1 MGLLRASASSPGSL
15 AAATQPSLCSPAC
28 ASRTRSARRRL
39 DVVDDR
45 APLAGPER
53 SVVDAVRDLGRG
65 HPDRVASPADDVAGV
80 EPRLAVRGAFA
91 GADTSS
97 RCVRGIIRMLVGHHG
112 LPRRSLTG
120 VLKLFA
126 IPAHVS
132 KASIAVRHPAYGL
145 ARLLASALLLALVTW
160 EVPEIVPRIGFDT
173 SWQLALNLAADHGLD
188 YGRDIVFTYGPLGFL
203 SQPLMVSVLTGA
215 AGFAY
220 ALVAQTVLAAVVL
233 AASSRVYGWLGGT
246 LLTFLALS
254 LPLLLSDVVAYVAFF
269 AAVWLLEQDD
279 PPGAHWLLPLFGAAA
294 AFELLVKLN
303 GGILCLVLFALVAW
317 RLPPRRARAEL
328 VLAASFAG
336 SVFLLWLATGNPPA
350 ALPGWLKD
358 SRHIVSGYTDA
369 VASDAP
375 GRRSALVYAVLFL
388 VAVAVLLVPRLRS
401 LPRSRWVPL
410 LLVAVV
416 YAFAY
421 IKAGFVREDLHALNF
436 FGALG
441 VGVLAFAWRGVARWA
456 AVGLVVGAAAA
467 TVTTPDVS
475 LRSLYQPVTHLRVA
489 VTEARD
495 AVDDGNRTRDEAA
508 ARSLARL
515 QLAVPAGDLR
525 LLRGHTVDVVPYET
539 STIWAYRLRWRP
551 EPLLQWY
558 TAFDA
563 HLDRMNASALVRHGA
578 ERILRQR
585 GPTVDAKVAAF
596 EAPAT
601 YLAFVCH
608 YRELAADGSWE
619 VLARTHNRCGRP
631 QVIGTVEGQAG
642 KPVAVP
648 HAPRADEIVYARI
661 RFPGSVVDRLE
672 SLLFKPLPL
681 PTIQLGG
688 TFRFVPATAG
698 GPLVLRMPASAG
710 LSPLFGGFSGYDWFQ
725 LGHVPSPFTVE
736 FTAQPIHGSTALAA
750 PRTPPAGRLTGSE
763 LVVRGRRYRIA
774 RGAFQG
780 WVDDA
785 EPAGR
790 VGVLA
795 GWAVDPRVP
804 GPAPLVA
811 AFVGD
816 RLAAVSRPSEA
827 RPDVAQGL
835 SVSAFGTAGY
845 SLVFPLPPAG
855 QHVRV
860 FALGSG
866 TASELTYPSGY
877 RWR

>member
-1 MGLLRASASSPGSL
+1 MSIG
-15 AAATQPSLCSPAC
+15 
-28 ASRTRSARRRL
+28 ARRP
-39 DVVDDR
+39 
-45 APLAGPER
+45 A
-53 SVVDAVRDLGRG
+53 LGL
-65 HPDRVASPADDVAGV
+65 S
-80 EPRLAVRGAFA
+80 
-91 GADTSS
+91 
-97 RCVRGIIRMLVGHHG
+97 
-112 LPRRSLTG
+112 
-120 VLKLFA
+120 
-126 IPAHVS
+126 
-132 KASIAVRHPAYGL
+132 
-145 ARLLASALLLALVTW
+145 RLLPTALLVALVTW
-160 EVPEIVPRIGFDT
+160 EVPEIVPRTGFDN

-188 YGRDIVFTYGPLGFL
+188 YGRDVVFTYGPLGFL
-203 SQPLMVSVLTGA
+203 SQPLIVPALTGG

-220 ALVAQTVLAAVVL
+220 ALVAQVVLAAVVL
-233 AASSRVYGWLGGT
+233 AATSRVYGWLGGT
-246 LLTFLALS
+246 LLTFLAIG

-269 AAVWLLEQDD
+269 AAVWLLERED
-279 PPGAHWLLPLFGAAA
+279 PPRARWLLPLFGAAA

-303 GGILCLVLFALVAW
+303 SGLLCVVLFALVAW
-317 RLPPRRARAEL
+317 RLPPRRVRAEL
-328 VLAASFAG
+328 VLAASFAL

-350 ALPGWLKD
+350 ALPGWLGD

-375 GRRSALVYAVLFL
+375 GRRSALVYAALL
-388 VAVAVLLVPRLRS
+388 VAAAAVLLVPRLRR
-401 LPRSRWVPL
+401 LPRSRAVPL

-421 IKAGFVREDLHALNF
+421 VKGGFVREDLHALNF
-436 FGALG
+436 FGAFG

-467 TVTTPDVS
+467 TVTTPEVS
-475 LRSLYQPVTHLRVA
+475 LRELYQPVAHLRIA
-489 VTEARD
+489 AKEARD
-495 AVDDGNRTRDEAA
+495 AVDGGSRTRDEAA
-508 ARSLARL
+508 ARALARS
-515 QLAVPAGDLR
+515 QLAIPARDLR

-539 STIWAYRLRWRP
+539 SAIWAYRLRWRP

-558 TAFDA
+558 TAFDGY
-563 HLDRMNASALVRHGA
+563 LDRMNASALVRHGA

-585 GPTVDAKVAAF
+585 GPTVDSKVAAF

-601 YLAFVCH
+601 YLALVCH

-619 VLARTHNRCGRP
+619 VLARTRDRCGTP
-631 QVIGTVEGQAG
+631 QVIATVEGDAG

-661 RFPGSVVDRLE
+661 RFPRSVVDRLE
-672 SLLFKPLPL
+672 SVLFKPLSL

-698 GPLVLRMPASAG
+698 GPLVMRMPASGG
-710 LSPLFGGFSGYDWFQ
+710 LSPLFGGFNEYEWFQ

-736 FTAQPIHGSTALAA
+736 FTALPIHGSTALAA
-750 PRTPPAGRLTGSE
+750 PPTPPSGRLAASE
-763 LVVRGRRYRIA
+763 LVVRGRPYRIA
-774 RGAFQG
+774 GGRFEG

-785 EPAGR
+785 APAGR

-804 GPAPLVA
+804 RPAPLVA

-835 SVSAFGTAGY
+835 GIPAFGTAGY
-845 SLVFPLPPAG
+845 SLVFPLPPG
-855 QHVRV
+855 TVHVRV
-860 FALGSG
+860 FALGGG
-866 TASELTYPSGY
+866 TASELRYPSGY